1 MVWNVWLTYRLTQPV
16 SNTPAANEDV
26 EITQET
32 LTDYTSDLTAVVE
45 QMRPSIVTV
54 ITDGEDSRTASGV
67 IFAAENGVS
76 YIFTTSE
83 AVAGQTDALI
93 YFDSSAEI
101 RAEIIGFDY
110 GTGLGLLKA
119 ETEFDTA
126 APVHGDSDLLEQ
138 GEYVI
143 ALGGR
148 RKNTGTNMVSFGIVS
163 EPGFRRLG
171 SVNWLANIIE
181 TDAEVNENNYGGPLL
196 DVGGELVGMLLG
208 RSSGSTGYAVSI
220 NEMEYVF
227 DELKRDR
234 IVSRGSLG
242 IICRNISDLKTYEK
256 NMNDLS
262 LDLTDGLFITEVAR
276 NGAADG
282 FLEIHDVITQI
293 NGVQIR
299 NATELRRLLYEHQ
312 TEDVLTIT
320 YIRNGEQAEV
330 QVGLK

>member
-1 MVWNVWLTYRLTQPV
+1 MGWNVWLTYKLTQN
-16 SNTPAANEDV
+16 SENTPAQKKDV
-26 EITQET
+26 EVTEET

-45 QMRPSIVTV
+45 QMRSRIVTV
-54 ITDGEDSRTASGV
+54 TTDGESSKTASGI
-67 IFAAENGVS
+67 IFAAENGIS
-76 YIFTTSE
+76 YIFTTAD
-83 AVAGQTDALI
+83 AVAGQTDALV

-101 RAEIIGFDY
+101 RAEIIGFDN

-119 ETEFDTA
+119 ETEFETA
-126 APVHGDSDLLEQ
+126 AVVHGNSDLLEQ

-148 RKNTGTNMVSFGIVS
+148 RKNIGTNMVSFGIVS
-163 EPGFRRLG
+163 EPGFKRLG

-181 TDAEVNENNYGGPLL
+181 TDAEVNEGNIGGPLL

-208 RSSGSTGYAVSI
+208 SSSGSIGYAVSV

-227 DELKRDR
+227 EELKKDR
-234 IVSRGSLG
+234 VVSRGSLG
-242 IICRNISDLKTYEK
+242 IICRNVSGLKTYEK
-256 NMNDLS
+256 NVNNLS
-262 LDLTDGLFITEVAR
+262 LDLTDGLFITEVSR

-282 FLEIHDVITQI
+282 VLEIHDVITQI
-293 NGVQIR
+293 NGVPIK

-320 YIRNGEQAEV
+320 YIRNGEQNEV
-330 QVGLK
+330 QVELK